1 MKDQIARDAVES
13 NYRKIREDFNYWF
26 ERFSALVS
34 RIDALMTHLNLEF
47 EDIKPGIR
55 VRKKR

>member
-1 MKDQIARDAVES
+1 MKDQVARDRIES
-13 NYRKIREDFNYWF
+13 VYKKEREDFNYWLEHF
-26 ERFSALVS
+26 MKLSSKL
-34 RIDALMTHLNLEF
+34 DLLMTHLNLEF